1 MARLQRFF
9 IKLTT
14 TAHVHCQRTM
24 MNHPPPVSEWEAEA
38 SRQAYTDGLFATLV
52 SANSSAVQNEAL
64 PLLLKILANILKVP
78 CQPKFLRLPMENKAL
93 VEKLWP
99 MQGMFDFLTHLGFRL
114 ETDEQGVSWYIRI
127 RIGLQHT
134 DTLHLTPYRGDV

>member
-1 MARLQRFF
+1 
-9 IKLTT
+9 
-14 TAHVHCQRTM
+14 M